1 MLSTLLKDLF
11 LPVLLI
17 ALVITTLYI
26 QHRLL
31 PVTEIELCV
40 ETIEGSRTER
50 MSHISYKE
58 VLRWCA
64 THEGHWRH
72 IIRK

>member
-1 MLSTLLKDLF
+1 MFSTLLKDLF
-11 LPVLLI
+11 LPVFLI
-17 ALVITTLYI
+17 MLVVATLYA

-31 PVTEIELCV
+31 PVTEIEVCV
-40 ETIEGSRTER
+40 ETIENSRTER